1 MNWRRLSIRIAAW
14 CFCLVSIASVG
25 SAQAV
30 DSGGN
35 CFRGRP
41 LPECRSFWITEL
53 GYFRTSLSTES
64 PTTANPSGE
73 ATLKSHTAAALG
85 VMRNRSA
92 NRADG
97 YTAEIGFNNRGIRVA
112 GSRRYRF
119 WMPSQQQVDVS
130 AGAVHTGVRGITRG
144 KAPGNGLTADVSY
157 GWADL
162 FGGTLRADVVRA
174 EKHTFG
180 AVYTGVKVGSYSTL
194 LTAVAGILSIG
205 ILALLLSGETT

>member
-1 MNWRRLSIRIAAW
+1 MSNSIRITCLCLSVFSVAA
-14 CFCLVSIASVG
+14 VAN
-25 SAQAV
+25 AQAA
-30 DSGGN
+30 DTGGN

-53 GYFRTSLSTES
+53 GYFRTALGSES

-73 ATLKSHTAAALG
+73 DALKSHTALAVGL
-85 VMRNRSA
+85 MRNRSA
-92 NRADG
+92 TRADG
-97 YTAEIGFNNRGIRVA
+97 YTAELGINNRGLRVA

-119 WMPSQQQVDVS
+119 WLPSQQQLDLS
-130 AGAVHTGVRGITRG
+130 LGAVHTSVRGFTRG

-157 GWADL
+157 GLADL
-162 FGGTLRADVVRA
+162 VAGTLRADVVRA
-174 EKHTFG
+174 DRHTFG

-194 LTAVAGILSIG
+194 LAGVGAVLYIG